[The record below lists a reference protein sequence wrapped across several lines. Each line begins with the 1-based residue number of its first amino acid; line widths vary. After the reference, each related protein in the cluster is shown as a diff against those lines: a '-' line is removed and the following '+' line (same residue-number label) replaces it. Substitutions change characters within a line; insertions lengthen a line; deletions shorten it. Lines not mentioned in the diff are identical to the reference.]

1 MPGYQNVA
9 VVDSLNNVDE
19 RWMGKVNPVTAKQI
33 QLYRQTIMLGDALD
47 NDELAI
53 FKAQFVTLLA
63 APGSEER
70 KLMLDR
76 LDAYIYALR
85 AIKSKLGGIKFTGL
99 NPEDVELGFGPIRPV
114 FTQFA
119 GAVKVTWAVAL
130 SQVWAQWLSAAPGV
144 GYQIGNAFGMC
155 ITHLKSYVTPNPFM
169 AEAQFTTSRTG
180 ILIPISVRGLRM
192 GDTEN
197 AVSIVPI
204 PTLILSPQSTL
215 FAQARSDT
223 VGAVND
229 EIEPAGLVFG
239 LGRVLNATV
248 AYPAL

>member
-1 MPGYQNVA
+1 MPGYQNIA
-9 VVDSLNNVDE
+9 VVESLNNVDD
-19 RWMGKVNPVTAKQI
+19 RWMGKSNPVTMPQI
-33 QLYRQTIMLGDALD
+33 ELYRQTITLGPPLD
-47 NDELAI
+47 NDELAL

-76 LDAYIYALR
+76 LEAYIVALR
-85 AIKSKLGGIKFTGL
+85 AIKSKLGNIKFAGL
-99 NPEDVELGFGPIRPV
+99 NPEDVELGFGHIRPV

-130 SQVWAQWLSAAPGV
+130 SQVWAQWLSTAPGV

-155 ITHLKSYVTPNPFM
+155 ITHLKGLLTPNPFM

-180 ILIPISVRGLRM
+180 ILIPISVRGLRT

-204 PTLILSPQSTL
+204 PTLIMAPQSTL

-223 VGAVND
+223 AGAVVD
-229 EIEPAGLVFG
+229 EIELGGLVFG

>member
-1 MPGYQNVA
+1 MPGYQNIA
-9 VVDSLNNVDE
+9 VVDSLNNKDQ
-19 RWMGKVNPVTAKQI
+19 RWMGKLNPVTMAQI
-33 QLYRQTIMLGDALD
+33 QLYRQTIVLGPALD
-47 NDELAI
+47 DDELAI

-76 LDAYIYALR
+76 LEAYIVALR
-85 AIKSKLGGIKFTGL
+85 AIKMKLGGIKFTGL
-99 NPEDVELGFGPIRPV
+99 NPEDVELGFGHIRPV

-119 GAVKVTWAVAL
+119 AAVKVTWTVAL
-130 SQVWAQWLSAAPGV
+130 TQVWANWLSAGAGV
-144 GYQIGNAFGMC
+144 GYQIGNAFGLC
-155 ITHLKSYVTPNPFM
+155 VTHLKSLVTPVPFM

-180 ILIPISVRGLRM
+180 ILIPVSVRSLRT

-197 AVSIVPI
+197 QVSIVPI
-204 PTLILSPQSTL
+204 PTLICPPQSTL

-223 VGAVND
+223 VAAVND
-229 EIEPAGLVFG
+229 EIELGGLVFG